1 VLRVTID
8 DVKRRGVALGA
19 AVACLLG
26 AAYLGSTLRDENRL
40 QDANDAARAGDLRGA
55 LATARKITNAPSRT
69 RARGLEAF
77 ALLQLGDL
85 AAADRAFAR
94 AVSLAPNDA
103 ELRLGW
109 AEALLRAGRRDK
121 AERQLARAVA
131 LNPGIALPPG
141 FRR

>member
-1 VLRVTID
+1 VTISD
-8 DVKRRGVALGA
+8 LRRHGTALGA
-19 AVACLLG
+19 AAACLVG
-26 AAYLGSTLRDENRL
+26 AGYLGSTLRDENRL

-55 LATARKITNAPSRT
+55 VEIARKITDAPSRT

-94 AVSLAPNDA
+94 ASALAPNDA
-103 ELRLGW
+103 ELRRGW
-109 AEALLRAGRRDK
+109 AETLLRSGQRAG

-131 LNPGIALPPG
+131 LNPGIVLPAG